1 MVFAGCIGYRSGSR
15 RGTSVF
21 GGTGF
26 AGRLSPVFLLLW
38 VLLEWVAV
46 PWPVRPAVDNPNDRC
61 IACHQGG
68 ASAHIEEWQQSV
80 HARAGITCVSCH
92 VRSQDHVNAAGVGA
106 AACPA
111 EHQNAMVIC
120 EQCHRDVGQ
129 AFRESLHYRNAAR
142 GPVTPTCVDCHAT
155 AGGAILSGDLIP
167 RRCAACHGAS
177 GAAGNAW
184 VTEKAPDL
192 LQLLRRVT
200 LARTVVAEHLDQL
213 GRLGGD
219 VTVFRTEMGRVDA
232 SFRDIP
238 IEWHRF
244 NLKDAEAHSRHA
256 LDILESLHERLGR
269 RLAQRETESPPSE
282 SPKAASPAPPA
293 EGKPLRFAVAAIVD
307 PITTYEAYLNL
318 FNDLAAALGRPYQF
332 VQRQTYQEVNELL
345 LHGEVD
351 LAFICSGAYAA
362 LPDSAPIEI
371 IASPVVKGKSVY
383 HSLIIVRKTS
393 PAQRFEDLKG
403 TRFAFTD
410 PLSNTGY
417 LYPAF
422 RLAKLGTDA
431 QRFFAATLFSGS
443 HDQSILAVYRKLVDA
458 AAVDDLVFEKLVTA
472 ESPYW
477 DQLRVIESSPDFA
490 IPPAVAPVAV
500 PADLRARMR
509 EFLLGLAQMPQGR
522 ERLAALGFDGFAA
535 GRREDYAS
543 IREMLEAT
551 GAKPR

>member
-1 MVFAGCIGYRSGSR
+1 MFRKDIAR
-15 RGTSVF
+15 
-21 GGTGF
+21 
-26 AGRLSPVFLLLW
+26 RLSLAFLALCMIVGWGAVICPVAFAL
-38 VLLEWVAV
+38 
-46 PWPVRPAVDNPNDRC
+46 DNHSIDNC
-61 IACHQGG
+61 VGCHQGG
-68 ASAHIEEWQQSV
+68 AGPHIQEWQQSV
-80 HARAGITCVSCH
+80 HARSGITCASCH
-92 VRSQDHVNAAGVGA
+92 VRSEDHVNAAGSGS

-111 EHQNAMVIC
+111 EPQSIMAIC
-120 EQCHRDVGQ
+120 EQCHRDVGR
-129 AFRESLHYRNAAR
+129 AFRESLHYRKAA
-142 GPVTPTCVDCHAT
+142 GVPATPSCIDCHAT
-155 AGGAILSGDLIP
+155 AGGSILSGDLIP
-167 RRCAACHGAS
+167 RRCASCHGAS
-177 GAAGNAW
+177 GVAGNAW

-200 LARTVVAEHLDQL
+200 LAHTMVVQHLEQL

-219 VTVFRTEMGRVDA
+219 LTALRSEMGRVDA

-244 NLKDAEAHSRHA
+244 NLKDAEARSRHA
-256 LDILESLHERLGR
+256 LDILESLHERLER
-269 RLAQRETESPPSE
+269 RLALREPEPPPAA
-282 SPKAASPAPPA
+282 SPKAAPPAPPA
-293 EGKPLRFAVAAIVD
+293 EGKALRFAVAGIVD

-332 VQRQTYQEVNELL
+332 IQRRTYQEVNELL

-362 LPDSAPIEI
+362 LPDGAPIEI

-383 HSLIIVRKTS
+383 HSLIIVRKSS

-403 TRFAFTD
+403 ARFAFTD

-422 RLAKLGTDA
+422 RLARLRTDA
-431 QRFFAATLFSGS
+431 QRFFGATLFSGS
-443 HDQSILAVYRKLVDA
+443 HEQSILAVYRKLVDA
-458 AAVDDLVFEKLVTA
+458 AAVDDLVFEKLVTPG
-472 ESPYW
+472 SPYW
-477 DQLRVIESSPDFA
+477 NQLRVIESSPDFA
-490 IPPAVAPVAV
+490 IPPAVAPMAV

-509 EFLLGLAQMPQGR
+509 EFLLGLTQMPKGR

-551 GAKPR
+551 SAKPR